1 LTTKTEANGK
11 RKFPPCRSACPAHV
25 NVQAYVSLIQKGKY
39 QEAVDIIRS
48 DMPFPAICGRV
59 CFSPCEKACVR
70 NNVDQPLAV
79 HALKKFVADFEMLQG
94 TAKPTQIPKT
104 HSEQIAVIGA
114 GPAGLTAA
122 YELTKQGYPVTV
134 FERMPETGG
143 KMRYTI
149 PESRLEKIIVENEAT
164 YIKNLGVKIE
174 TGVALGKDITLDGLF
189 EKGYKAVFLAIGTQK
204 EMDLTGSG
212 VPEALQGEKARMPTI
227 ITEPLTLE
235 TTIKGVFA
243 GGDVATGP
251 SSIILSVAQGKR
263 AAVSINLFLSGA
275 DMRSGREESFEKT
288 TWAKDK
294 AVKKKERRLSPGSVQ
309 VSGSLDGLRDYIVEA
324 EKEAKF
330 EAYRCL
336 GCGPCAECLGTTDL
350 CEGDKA
356 MVDEARCIGC
366 NVCAVVCPF
375 GAASKDENNIAQVAG
390 ELCKGCGLCAAR
402 CPVKAITMKKLNGD
416 RIISLAL
423 ATSRS
428 R

>member
-1 LTTKTEANGK
+1 MTTKTNTNGK

-39 QEAVDIIRS
+39 REAVDVIRS

-70 NNVDQPLAV
+70 NSVDQPVAIR
-79 HALKKFVADFEMLQG
+79 ALKKFVADFEMQQG
-94 TAKPTQIPKT
+94 TVKPAQIPKT
-104 HSEQIAVIGA
+104 HSEQIAIIGA

-134 FERMPETGG
+134 FERMPEAGG
-143 KMRYTI
+143 KMRYII
-149 PESRLEKIIVENEAT
+149 PESRLEKIIVENEAN
-164 YIKNLGVKIE
+164 YIKNLGVEIKTGIE
-174 TGVALGKDITLDGLF
+174 LGKDITIDSLLEQGF
-189 EKGYKAVFLAIGTQK
+189 KAVFLAIGTQK
-204 EMDLTGSG
+204 GMNLSGSG
-212 VPEALQGEKARMPTI
+212 VPADLQGEKARMPTI
-227 ITEPLTLE
+227 ITDPLTLE
-235 TTIKGVFA
+235 TKIKGVFA

-263 AAVSINLFLSGA
+263 AAASINLFLSGV
-275 DMRSGREESFEKT
+275 DMRSGRDEGFEKT

-294 AVKKKERRLSPGSVQ
+294 SITRKGRRLSSESMQ
-309 VSGSLDGLRDYIVEA
+309 VSGSLDELRDYLINA

-356 MVDEARCIGC
+356 MVDETRCIGC

-375 GAASKDENNIAQVAG
+375 GAASKDENNIAQVAE

-416 RIISLAL
+416 RIMSLAL